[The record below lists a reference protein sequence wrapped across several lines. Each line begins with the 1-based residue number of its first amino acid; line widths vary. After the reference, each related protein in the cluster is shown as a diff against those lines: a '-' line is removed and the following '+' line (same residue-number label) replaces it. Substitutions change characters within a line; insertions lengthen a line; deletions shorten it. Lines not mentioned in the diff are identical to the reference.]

1 MSVRQN
7 VTEVARNFAD
17 FLNRVAYRGETF
29 VLLRGG
35 KPVAELRPVAT
46 GRRLGELPELIA
58 SLPRLSAEDA
68 AALEQ
73 DLDAAREELESVPV
87 DSPWES

>member
-46 GRRLGELPELIA
+46 GRRLGELPELMA
-58 SLPRLSAEDA
+58 SLPRLAEEDA
-68 AALEQ
+68 AAFEQ
-73 DLDAAREELESVPV
+73 DLDAAREEMERIPIG
-87 DSPWES
+87 SPWES

>member
-35 KPVAELRPVAT
+35 KPVAELRPVIA

-58 SLPRLSAEDA
+58 SLPRLSEEDA
-68 AALEQ
+68 SAFEQ
-73 DLDAAREELESVPV
+73 DLDAAREELGRIPIG
-87 DSPWES
+87 SPWES